1 MKKQR
6 NDMYENNRTIKFMY
20 NSLSTVIYQI
30 VVMLVGFI
38 TPRVMLYYY
47 GSEINGLTSSISQF
61 ISYFSLV
68 EAGLAGAAVY
78 SLYKPLAKKNN
89 KEISGIVVAVKKFY
103 NQSGVIFVIL
113 VLALSIIYP
122 LFIKSESLTFGL
134 ITILI
139 IVLGAK
145 GTLELFSLA
154 KYRAILTADQKTY
167 VISITSTI
175 YVILNAIIIVVMS
188 ALKFNIVL
196 VNFVSIFALFIRSI
210 LLNYYVKKHYAIDYT
225 EEPNFKALD
234 KRWDA
239 FYLQVLGVVQTGA
252 PIVLAT
258 VFTNIKIVSIYSIY
272 NMVISG
278 INGVLGIFSTGLSA
292 TFGDLLARKEIKKFQ
307 QAYSEFEYVYYII
320 ISIIYSV
327 SFIMIMPFI
336 RIYTQEINDI
346 NYYLPTFG
354 FVMVL
359 NGLLYNIKTPQGMLV
374 ISAGLYRET
383 RLQSTIQALIIIVF
397 GCILAPKFGLNGIVI
412 ASCLSN
418 LYRTIDLLYFVEK
431 NITHISKITTIK
443 RFIRMFINI
452 VLVSCICI
460 KLDIEVYTLT
470 QWILSAIVITVIASI
485 VIVISNLLL
494 EKKQILNIYRRIRS
508 II

>member
-1 MKKQR
+1 M
-6 NDMYENNRTIKFMY
+6 
-20 NSLSTVIYQI
+20 
-30 VVMLVGFI
+30 
-38 TPRVMLYYY
+38 
-47 GSEINGLTSSISQF
+47 
-61 ISYFSLV
+61 
-68 EAGLAGAAVY
+68 
-78 SLYKPLAKKNN
+78 
-89 KEISGIVVAVKKFY
+89 
-103 NQSGVIFVIL
+103 
-113 VLALSIIYP
+113 
-122 LFIKSESLTFGL
+122 
-134 ITILI
+134 
-139 IVLGAK
+139 
-145 GTLELFSLA
+145 
-154 KYRAILTADQKTY
+154 
-167 VISITSTI
+167 
-175 YVILNAIIIVVMS
+175 
-188 ALKFNIVL
+188 
-196 VNFVSIFALFIRSI
+196 
-210 LLNYYVKKHYAIDYT
+210 
-225 EEPNFKALD
+225 
-234 KRWDA
+234 
-239 FYLQVLGVVQTGA
+239 
-252 PIVLAT
+252 
-258 VFTNIKIVSIYSIY
+258 
-272 NMVISG
+272 
-278 INGVLGIFSTGLSA
+278 
-292 TFGDLLARKEIKKFQ
+292 LARKEIKKFQ

-443 RFIRMFINI
+443 RLIRMLINI

-460 KLDIEVYTLT
+460 KLNIEVYTLT
-470 QWILSAIVITVIASI
+470 QWILSAIVITVIASTI
-485 VIVISNLLL
+485 IVISNLLL